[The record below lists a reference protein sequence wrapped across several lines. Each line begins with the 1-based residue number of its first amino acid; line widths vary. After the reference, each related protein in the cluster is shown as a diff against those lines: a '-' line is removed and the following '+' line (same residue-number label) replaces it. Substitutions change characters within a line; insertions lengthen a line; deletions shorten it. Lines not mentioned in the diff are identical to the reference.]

1 MAVWIAVSGGKKV
14 GKTSVIEQIIE
25 HLTPLGYRVAT
36 IKHTSHQVDLDTPG
50 ADTSRHRQ
58 AGADIVALNSP
69 KGWFVMMEPTEDR
82 CPEPL
87 AVLLSTNDV
96 VLCEGYYH
104 ADMAKIMIVS
114 NILDDKT
121 AQEPTGNIIL
131 NARLKKN
138 QQGQLHLSDQDLAQV
153 ISYIQ
158 SQSSTDQ
165 EQRIK
170 K

>member
-14 GKTSVIEQIIE
+14 GKTSVIEQLIQ

-36 IKHTSHQVDLDTPG
+36 IKHTSHPVDLDTPG
-50 ADTSRHRQ
+50 TDTFRHRQ

-69 KGWFVMMEPTEDR
+69 KGWYVMMEPTEDR

-87 AVLLSTNDV
+87 AELLSTKDV

-104 ADMAKIMIVS
+104 ADMAKVMIVS
-114 NILDDKT
+114 DVPDDKT
-121 AQEPTGNIIL
+121 AMEPTGNIIL
-131 NARLKKN
+131 NARPQKDEQDRLC
-138 QQGQLHLSDQDLAQV
+138 LTDQDLAQV

-158 SQSSTDQ
+158 HQMASD
-165 EQRIK
+165 
-170 K
+170 